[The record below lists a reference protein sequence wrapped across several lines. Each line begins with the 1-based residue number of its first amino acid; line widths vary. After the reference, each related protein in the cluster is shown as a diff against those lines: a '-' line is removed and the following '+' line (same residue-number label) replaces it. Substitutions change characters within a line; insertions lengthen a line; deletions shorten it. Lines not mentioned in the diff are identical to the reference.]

1 MKKER
6 LFSNDVKID
15 QMPGHESVHT
25 MEAEFSMNDHVEEL
39 SKRVLNRA
47 DSLSQGDGV
56 MIANFYGDKEG
67 LNKKIES
74 ILKYGIKG
82 ATALRLYAKGL
93 GKTIRPGH
101 GNGGHSIQAAAANH

>member
-82 ATALRLYAKGL
+82 AKTETDKINKSLDIIESITNAL
-93 GKTIRPGH
+93 
-101 GNGGHSIQAAAANH
+101 NGEC